1 MAAHENSAQPGTA
14 QAGLDVARSGWFT
27 ELSTM
32 WKGQGLSFQIEK
44 KLFQDR
50 SDFQVPRLH
59 AFESCNRTGLQSHVA
74 TTPTVQDICVFQ
86 TEAFGKVLVLD
97 GEHCCSVDQHPDFL
111 YHSNSTCFASVEI
124 AFCAWQV

>member
-44 KLFQDR
+44 RLFQDR

-59 AFESCNRTGLQSHVA
+59 AFQCLSRNRLMSPVA
-74 TTPTVQDICVFQ
+74 TTRFVQDICVFQ
-86 TEAFGKVLVLD
+86 TQAFGKVLVLD
-97 GEHCCSVDQHPDFL
+97 GEHCCSIDQHLDFL
-111 YHSNSTCFASVEI
+111 YHSNLSGFACF
-124 AFCAWQV
+124 C